1 MRFQS
6 ILVLICV
13 FCSACRGPLPRGGG
27 RVGRPA
33 PVENGRSLVLVNS
46 ARLPD
51 FVDDGDRA
59 GLITAA
65 KQSADYFRALPS
77 GRKIAVG
84 GDTYSAREMAES
96 LDYFRN
102 VIASG
107 RGNLKEIL
115 QRDFKVYASVGSDG
129 QGTVVFSS
137 YYEHSLQASLQRTSR
152 YQYPLYGRPADL
164 EEITENGE
172 RKVVR
177 RGRPYFTREEIDSG
191 KVLGGQGLEIAWA
204 DNPVDIF
211 FLQVQGS
218 GWLLLPNGERL
229 RIRYAGN
236 NGHPFKSVGGY
247 MMSRGILPKEKF
259 SRQAMVDYLASHPD
273 ERQTILNANPRYVF
287 FKIDKGPTSPW
298 AYGSLNVPLTPGR
311 SVAMDPAVFP
321 PGALA
326 WMESQGKSKV
336 RRFVLNQD
344 EGGAI
349 KGPARVD
356 YFAGSG
362 DDAEKFAIGFWEKGR
377 LYFLVKTKRP

>member
-1 MRFQS
+1 MRIRS
-6 ILVLICV
+6 ILVLTCI

-27 RVGRPA
+27 RVGHPP
-33 PVENGRSLVLVNS
+33 PVERAGALVRVNPS
-46 ARLPD
+46 QMPD

-59 GLITAA
+59 GLINAA
-65 KQSADYFRALPS
+65 KQSADYYRALPS
-77 GRKIAVG
+77 DRKIVLG
-84 GDTYSAREMAES
+84 PDTYSAREMAGS
-96 LDYFRN
+96 LDYFRHL
-102 VIASG
+102 IESG
-107 RGNLKEIL
+107 RGNIRDVV
-115 QRDFKVYASVGSDG
+115 QRDFRVYSSVGSDG
-129 QGTVVFSS
+129 QGTMVFSS
-137 YYEHSLQASLQRTSR
+137 YYEHSLQASLHRTSR
-152 YQYPLYGRPADL
+152 FQYPLYGRPADL

-177 RGRPYFTREEIDSG
+177 RGRPYYTREEIDSG
-191 KVLGGQGLEIAWA
+191 NVLGGQALEIAWA

-326 WMESQGKSKV
+326 WMESHGKSKV

-362 DDAEKFAIGFWEKGR
+362 EEAEKFAVGFWENGR
-377 LYFLVKTKRP
+377 LYFIVKKQSP